1 MTEIPAKGSNV
12 IIKKKENISS
22 TFMVFLES
30 TQNFTHFQRKD
41 QLYSLNISE
50 VIDSEKCGYFNARK
64 LQF

>member
-22 TFMVFLES
+22 TFMAFLES